1 MLPATHLPSLSL
13 RGPSTMTL
21 IELILVKASPEREL
35 GPECIKCKM
44 RKDSVWAK
52 WEKDLNSD
60 PTKTKMYFYAYIART
75 RFL

>member
-60 PTKTKMYFYAYIART
+60 LTKTKMYFFT
-75 RFL
+75 